1 MSRIW
6 ALICLSAAAG
16 GVVLMVVSYRQAQDS
31 CGSGDKRYVLYVA
44 EKTEAKTEMGRPVT
58 VFFLPARKVVDEFVK
73 ILGGTTAAAGR
84 SFLRNHQ
91 EKVILFPDFEQ
102 QFTADMLVSGRLPK
116 PGTTEVLA
124 DPRTTD
130 HGPIKAGDEKL
141 SVVGVL
147 KKTNLLQQDAYYA
160 ADNPPQ
166 RGALDPSGKKLIGG
180 FIVPLEDLKLIRDI
194 KQRFPREQ
202 FTAIAGSQRLDRG
215 AYYNYMIGMS
225 LLLIGGS
232 VLLIRSYMFAAR
244 RITNA
249 WIGPP
254 LAQISRHWKLFS
266 LMHVIYFGICII
278 GALIIYEKPL
288 PQDFL
293 LTTISGQIESESG
306 VLGVAGMAY
315 GSRNIALAAVTTLV
329 INFFV
334 GSILV
339 ITLPSVIV
347 PGIGVFMALF
357 RAALWGI
364 MMAPTSM
371 ALAGAIRFHSVTLL
385 LEGEGYILAAFFAL
399 LMPIYLFN
407 PAEGNKLR
415 ARYGHALMMN
425 VKGNI
430 IVFIML
436 AVAASYEAIEV
447 ILQMR

>member
-1 MSRIW
+1 
-6 ALICLSAAAG
+6 
-16 GVVLMVVSYRQAQDS
+16 
-31 CGSGDKRYVLYVA
+31 
-44 EKTEAKTEMGRPVT
+44 
-58 VFFLPARKVVDEFVK
+58 
-73 ILGGTTAAAGR
+73 
-84 SFLRNHQ
+84 LRNHQ